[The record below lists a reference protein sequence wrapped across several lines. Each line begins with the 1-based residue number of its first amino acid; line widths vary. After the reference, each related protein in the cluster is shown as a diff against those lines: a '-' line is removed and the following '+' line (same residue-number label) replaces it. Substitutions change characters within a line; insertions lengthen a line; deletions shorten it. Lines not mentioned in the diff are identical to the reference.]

1 MTDFLEEDEHVAL
14 KADGCDEAILG
25 FGGQWPS
32 FRNIVY
38 DRDRCIAILVERD
51 GMTYDEA
58 LEFFDF
64 NVVCAYVGPGTPIF
78 IQSITDLDELDE
90 MLDR

>member
-1 MTDFLEEDEHVAL
+1 
-14 KADGCDEAILG
+14 
-25 FGGQWPS
+25 
-32 FRNIVY
+32 
-38 DRDRCIAILVERD
+38 
-51 GMTYDEA
+51 MTYDEA

-64 NVVCAYVGPGTPIF
+64 NVACAYVGPGTPIF